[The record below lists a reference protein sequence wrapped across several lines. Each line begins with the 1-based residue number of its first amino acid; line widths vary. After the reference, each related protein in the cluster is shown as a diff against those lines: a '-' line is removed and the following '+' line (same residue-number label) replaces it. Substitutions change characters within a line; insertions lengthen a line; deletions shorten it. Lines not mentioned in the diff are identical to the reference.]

1 VDEDNDNGLVGW
13 IIGLGVATAL
23 TVTLGAIMFA
33 VMSDTSTAPPAVA
46 PSAAAPAAAAA
57 PAPLSA
63 PVAAAPAAAPA
74 AVQATAIEPARVF
87 FDSGKTELPADAA
100 AALQPV
106 IDAARARADAKLAVS
121 GFHDKSGNLELN
133 AELAK
138 KRAFA
143 VRDALVAAGIADTRI
158 ELRKPQDMEGG
169 NDAREARRVEVT
181 VE

>member
-1 VDEDNDNGLVGW
+1 VDEDNDNGLAGW
-13 IIGLGVATAL
+13 ILGLGVATAF
-23 TVTLGAIMFA
+23 TVTLGAIVFA
-33 VMSDTSTAPPAVA
+33 VMSDKSTAPPAVA
-46 PSAAAPAAAAA
+46 ASAAAPAAAAA
-57 PAPLSA
+57 PAPIAA
-63 PVAAAPAAAPA
+63 PVAAAPAA
-74 AVQATAIEPARVF
+74 VQAMATEPARVF

-138 KRAFA
+138 QRAFA
-143 VRDALVAAGIADTRI
+143 VRDALIAAGIADTRI